1 MISYFFRLIQVAKL
15 IAFFRMFKPLLHVD
29 METKLQEWSELNE
42 SDVWLSSGLILAHGL
57 AEGNN
62 NFANFL
68 MRGEV
73 WNVYLQ
79 GLLRPIY
86 DRKVR

>member
-15 IAFFRMFKPLLHVD
+15 ISFLRVFYQLLHVD

-42 SDVWLSSGLILAHGL
+42 SDVWLSSGLMLSRGP

-62 NFANFL
+62 SFTNFL

-73 WNVYLQ
+73 WNVHL
-79 GLLRPIY
+79 
-86 DRKVR
+86 

>member
-42 SDVWLSSGLILAHGL
+42 SDVWLSSGLMLSRGP

-62 NFANFL
+62 SFYQFSHAR
-68 MRGEV
+68 RGLECASA
-73 WNVYLQ
+73 
-79 GLLRPIY
+79 GPSSPHLRQ
-86 DRKVR
+86 KVR